1 MNTFSITEYEGLLEI
16 LKNAAFQNY
25 CLKTMNVEK
34 EVDYLK
40 TTFSIVGKRKKFIL
54 RYFYLDGNRGII
66 TINSKRASDMTIADI
81 ISMFY
86 DRFELKRLQIDAFNE
101 ICTLVVR
108 IAEGNNNFKSVMYA
122 DNLLVLTTKKS
133 GRFTLVYSPT
143 CVSLYCGEN
152 KIETS
157 NPLDLIKFI
166 GDSLK
171 Q

>member
-1 MNTFSITEYEGLLEI
+1 MNTFSVEEYEGLIEVLR
-16 LKNAAFQNY
+16 NAASKNY
-25 CLKTMNVEK
+25 CLKTMKVEK

-54 RYFYLDGNRGII
+54 RYFYIGNRGTI
-66 TINSKRASDMTIADI
+66 TINSKRVGDMTIADI
-81 ISMFY
+81 ISVFY

-101 ICTLVVR
+101 ICNLVVR
-108 IAEGNNNFKSVMYA
+108 IAEGKNNFKSVMYA

-143 CVSLYCGEN
+143 CVSLYCSEK

-166 GDSLK
+166 GSNL
-171 Q
+171 